1 MPLYGER
8 QMQACLSLSPSNRI
22 LNKSLIKIGQKSHI
36 DDKHKPAHFRVET
49 ADGKSGILAV
59 RGKKTNVM
67 LDLFIC
73 LSLLLFRFSHSLTE
87 KFQEGFLFRD
97 EGLAFVNRVTDLLE
111 LLLEYRYGG
120 NVIESV

>member
-1 MPLYGER
+1 
-8 QMQACLSLSPSNRI
+8 
-22 LNKSLIKIGQKSHI
+22 
-36 DDKHKPAHFRVET
+36 
-49 ADGKSGILAV
+49 
-59 RGKKTNVM
+59 M